1 MSRNRVGSVKASAA
15 ENEQMSHL
23 WHSLVDTLRL
33 LPSVPTNPSTLKH
46 SSSASDEDKAR
57 DLRTMQKEKKTL
69 DEALEKLSVLIALR
83 RGSSVP
89 PDGGSHGAAAGFNGS
104 GSTYGVSTPGGSGT
118 GAGGIKRK
126 RKLSVGPGSGS
137 ASPAPHGLHPG
148 SHLHGGRDHAL
159 SPTPGYVTTKAGT
172 PMSREATGKHKR
184 DIYSDQLPLQPGR
197 KVAFKLPRSKANDG
211 DNGHSGAGGAAGAV
225 GGGTGGDDWILAVVA
240 RCIQQDKM
248 RYEVTD
254 IEDTSAAYNTTLRSI
269 IPLPDPDSPSH
280 LSSHPSNLEDY
291 GRGSQVLALYP
302 DTTSFY
308 RATVMAPPLPGT
320 GNGLG
325 IRSGSGGGGGEMS
338 SKKGFYRLMFV
349 DDDDNIQDVHK
360 DFVVAVSV
368 KTLFISILSLP

>member
-33 LPSVPTNPSTLKH
+33 LPSIPTNPSTLKH

-57 DLRTMQKEKKTL
+57 DLRVMVKEKKTL
-69 DEALEKLSVLIALR
+69 DEALEKLGVLIALR

-89 PDGGSHGAAAGFNGS
+89 PDGGSLVAGAGATGNGGPS
-104 GSTYGVSTPGGSGT
+104 YTVSTPGGGA
-118 GAGGIKRK
+118 AGGIKRK

-148 SHLHGGRDHAL
+148 SHLHGGRDGAL
-159 SPTPGYVTTKAGT
+159 SPTPGYGTTKAGT

-184 DIYSDQLPLQPGR
+184 DIYSDQLPFQPGR
-197 KVAFKLPRSKANDG
+197 KVAFKLPRTMKGNDANG
-211 DNGHSGAGGAAGAV
+211 GNAGGGSGAAGAA
-225 GGGTGGDDWILAVVA
+225 GGGPAGDEWILAVVA
-240 RCIQQDKM
+240 KCIGQDKM

-269 IPLPDPDSPSH
+269 IPLPDPDAPSH
-280 LSSHPSNLEDY
+280 ISSHPSNLEDF
-291 GRGSQVLALYP
+291 GRGFQVLALYP

-308 RATVMAPPLPGT
+308 RATVIAPPPAGT

-325 IRSGSGGGGGEMS
+325 IRPGSGGSAAGETS
-338 SKKGFYRLMFV
+338 NKKGYYRLMFV
-349 DDDDNIQDVHK
+349 DDNGEIQEVHK
-360 DFVVAVSV
+360 DFVVAYPS
-368 KTLFISILSLP
+368 

>member
-15 ENEQMSHL
+15 DNEQMSNL

-46 SSSASDEDKAR
+46 SSTASDEDKAR
-57 DLRTMQKEKKTL
+57 DLRIMQKEKRTL
-69 DEALEKLSVLIALR
+69 DEALEKLGVLIALR

-89 PDGGSHGAAAGFNGS
+89 PEGAGS
-104 GSTYGVSTPGGSGT
+104 GAGISGNGGPSYMVSTPGSGAG

-126 RKLSVGPGSGS
+126 RKLSIGLGSGS

-148 SHLHGGRDHAL
+148 SHLHGGRDNAL
-159 SPTPGYVTTKAGT
+159 SPTPGHGTTKAGT

-197 KVAFKLPRSKANDG
+197 KVAFRVPKSKANDG
-211 DNGHSGAGGAAGAV
+211 DSKHGGV
-225 GGGTGGDDWILAVVA
+225 GGDTGGEEWILAVVA
-240 RCIQQDKM
+240 SCIQQDRM
-248 RYEVTD
+248 RYTVTD

-291 GRGSQVLALYP
+291 GRGAQVLALYP

-308 RATVMAPPLPGT
+308 RATVVAPPPPGT

-325 IRSGSGGGGGEMS
+325 IRSGSSGGES
-338 SKKGFYRLMFV
+338 SGKKGFYKLMFV

-360 DFVVAVSV
+360 DLVLAYPS
-368 KTLFISILSLP
+368 